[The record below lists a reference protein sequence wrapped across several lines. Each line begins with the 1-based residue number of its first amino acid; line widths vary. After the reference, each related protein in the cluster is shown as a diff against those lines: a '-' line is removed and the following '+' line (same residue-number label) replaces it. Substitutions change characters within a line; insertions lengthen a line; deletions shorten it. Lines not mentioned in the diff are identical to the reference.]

1 MFKVYFRADGR
12 ALDPVPARRFDHIQI
27 QAEVQLSMPVT
38 AFEADVLRKAI
49 LDRLAANPIDT
60 VLPNGCM
67 FTITFHVE

>member
-1 MFKVYFRADGR
+1 
-12 ALDPVPARRFDHIQI
+12 
-27 QAEVQLSMPVT
+27 MPVT